1 MMIFM
6 REATGLRMRGTTK
19 KWLIRGVICVL
30 SIVATIAV
38 VLAVFNLMP
47 QEALLDR
54 DIRGASAVYS
64 AQFRYEVSH
73 LPGPSVLDGSRI
85 TELQDGAESF
95 PAMLAAIRGATKSV
109 NFETYV
115 DWSGRVSREFASAL
129 EDRARAGVPVHVMV
143 DAIGGS
149 KMKDAVVD
157 QLRAAGVKFLFF
169 HPLHWWTLDRL
180 NNRDHRK
187 ILVVDGRIGFTGG
200 IGIADEWAGDAR
212 KPDHWRDMQF
222 QVEGPVVAQMQAVF
236 ESNWIV
242 TTGHALYGPAY
253 FPKLPPVGRSAAQ
266 MFSSSPDDGSE
277 NMQLMYLLAI
287 SAANKSIDLEAAYF
301 IPSDLIR
308 KALKA
313 ALKRGVR
320 VRIIVPGAHVDSGL
334 VNSASQAQWGTM
346 LQAGAHI
353 YRYQPSLFHC
363 KLMIVDG
370 YLTMVG
376 SANFDNRSFRL
387 NDEANLNIY
396 DHDFAAHMTQIF
408 EQDLGR
414 SRETTLQQWRNRPWT
429 RKVKDWLS
437 SLTSSQL

>member
-1 MMIFM
+1 M
-6 REATGLRMRGTTK
+6 RRTTK
-19 KWLIRGVICVL
+19 KWLIRGTICVL
-30 SIVATIAV
+30 SIIATLAV
-38 VLAVFNLMP
+38 VLAVMNVAP

-54 DIRGASAVYS
+54 DIRGASNVAS
-64 AQFRYEVSH
+64 AQFHYEVSN
-73 LPGPSVLDGSRI
+73 LPGPAVLDGNRI
-85 TELQDGAESF
+85 IELQNGAQSF
-95 PAMLAAIRGATKSV
+95 PAMLAAIRVAKRSV

-115 DWSGRVSREFASAL
+115 DWSGVISREFAHAL
-129 EDRARAGVPVHVMV
+129 SERARAGVPVHVLV
-143 DAIGGS
+143 DAIGGA
-149 KMKDAVVD
+149 KMKDSVVEEMK
-157 QLRAAGVKFLFF
+157 AAGVQFHFF
-169 HPLHWWTLDRL
+169 HPLHWYTLDRL

-200 IGIADEWAGDAR
+200 IGIADEWSGDAKR
-212 KPDHWRDMQF
+212 PDHWRDMQF
-222 QVEGPVVAQMQAVF
+222 QVEGPAVAQMQAIF

-242 TTGHALYGPAY
+242 TTGHVLYGSAY
-253 FPKLPPVGRSAAQ
+253 FPTLPRAGKSAAQ
-266 MFSSSPDDGSE
+266 MFASSPDNGSE

-301 IPSDLIR
+301 IPGPLIR

-320 VRIIVPGAHVDSGL
+320 VRIIVPGPHVDSGL
-334 VNSASQAQWGTM
+334 VNAASQAQWGTM
-346 LQAGAHI
+346 MQAGAHI

-387 NDEANLNIY
+387 NDEANLNVY
-396 DHDFAAHMTQIF
+396 DAGSAAHMTQVF
-408 EQDLGR
+408 EQDLSR

-437 SLTSSQL
+437 SWTSSQL

>member
-1 MMIFM
+1 MQ
-6 REATGLRMRGTTK
+6 RTTR
-19 KWLIRGVICVL
+19 KWLIRVGICVV
-30 SIVATIAV
+30 SVIATIAAI
-38 VLAVFNLMP
+38 LAVQNLLP
-47 QEALLDR
+47 DQVLLDR
-54 DIRGASAVYS
+54 DIQGASAVDS
-64 AQFRYEVSH
+64 AQFHYEVSN
-73 LPGPSVLDGSRI
+73 LPGPAVLDGNRI
-85 TELQDGAESF
+85 TELQNGAESF
-95 PAMLAAIRGATKSV
+95 PAMLAAIRGAKKSV
-109 NFETYV
+109 DFETYV
-115 DWSGRVSREFASAL
+115 DWSGVISREFAGAL
-129 EDRARAGVPVHVMV
+129 SERARAGIPVHVLV
-143 DAIGGS
+143 DAIGGAR
-149 KMKDAVVD
+149 MKDAVVD
-157 QLRAAGVKFLFF
+157 EMKDAGVQFHFF

-200 IGIADEWAGDAR
+200 IGIADEWSGNAQ

-236 ESNWIV
+236 ESNWMLV
-242 TTGHALYGPAY
+242 TGHVLYGQAY
-253 FPKLPPVGRSAAQ
+253 FPALPPVGPASAQ
-266 MFSSSPDDGSE
+266 MFASSPDNGSG

-287 SAANKSIDLEAAYF
+287 SAANKSIDLEASYF
-301 IPSDLIR
+301 IPSDLVR

-320 VRIIVPGAHVDSGL
+320 VRIIVPGAH
-334 VNSASQAQWGTM
+334 
-346 LQAGAHI
+346 I

-363 KLMIVDG
+363 KMMIVDG

-414 SRETTLQQWRNRPWT
+414 SRETTLTQWRQRSWT